1 VTGRRDRVGPAAGQ
15 SSGHDRRRQTTARA
29 LGSIR
34 WRFAAWVAGA
44 LIGVSAVTFGVV
56 YRETGSELRREIDRD
71 VSGDVGALS
80 QTLRQLPAS
89 SPRAVLASAARYVH
103 GQPFTGTSSLLFVVV
118 DGGGRVSNHPEVFG
132 SAAPDDGE
140 TAGEQAHENRLAR
153 ELLVEH
159 DGFSTRIVPDVGAMR
174 VSEAAVDVHGVRVV
188 VGAGEPLAIVSRA
201 EQGIGRAFVLAGAL
215 ALGLAL
221 VASYVAG
228 AAFSGPLR
236 RMAGV
241 AARVDDGDL
250 LPRMTLSGRPS
261 REVQVLAESFNH
273 MLDRLAE
280 AFAGQREF
288 VADASHELRTPLT
301 VIAGQLE
308 VLAAGEHPGGA
319 EIRRVERLVA
329 GEVARMARLVDDLLV
344 LAQSDRVDFLH
355 VEEFDLETFVGELWE
370 SAVHVA
376 ERGYELGD
384 VPSGRLTGDPD
395 RLAQALRNLIGNAI
409 EHTEAVTG
417 VIRLDVDVLAGGRI
431 CFVVGD
437 DGPGI
442 PAEHVEQVFER
453 FHRVDAGRSR
463 AHGGNGLGLAIVRA
477 IADAHHGTV
486 GAGASRR
493 LGGAELRLELPG
505 FSPA

>member
-1 VTGRRDRVGPAAGQ
+1 V
-15 SSGHDRRRQTTARA
+15 SA

-44 LIGVSAVTFGVV
+44 LIGVSAVTFAVV
-56 YRETGSELRREIDRD
+56 YRETGSELGREIDRD

-89 SPRAVLASAARYVH
+89 SPEAVEAAAARYVH
-103 GQPFTGTSSLLFVVV
+103 GQPFTATSSLLFVVV
-118 DGGGRVSNHPEVFG
+118 AGDLRVSNHPEVFG
-132 SAAPDDGE
+132 RATPDDGE
-140 TAGEQAHENRLAR
+140 TVAEQAQENRQAR

-159 DGFSTRIVPDVGAMR
+159 DGFSTLNVADVGAMR
-174 VSEAAVDVHGVRVV
+174 LAETSVDVHGLRVV

-201 EQGIGRAFVLAGAL
+201 ERGIGRAFVLAGAL

-221 VASYVAG
+221 VASYAAG
-228 AAFSGPLR
+228 AVFSRPLR

-241 AARVDDGDL
+241 AARVDDGEL
-250 LPRMTLSGRPS
+250 LPRMTLSGSPS
-261 REVQVLAESFNH
+261 DEIRVLAESFNH
-273 MLDRLAE
+273 MLDRLTE
-280 AFAGQREF
+280 AFRAQREF

-308 VLAAGEHPGGA
+308 VLAASEHPSA
-319 EIRRVERLVA
+319 TEIARVERLVA

-355 VEEFDLETFVGELWE
+355 VDDFDLETFVRDLWE
-370 SAVHVA
+370 SAGHVA
-376 ERGYELGD
+376 ERAYRLGN
-384 VPSGRLTGDPD
+384 VPSGRLHGDPD

-409 EHTEAVTG
+409 EHTEAVKG
-417 VIRLDVDVLAGGRI
+417 VIRLDVRVLADQRI
-431 CFVVGD
+431 RFAIED

-442 PAEHVEQVFER
+442 PAEHLELVFDR

-463 AHGGNGLGLAIVRA
+463 EHGGSGLGLAIVRA
-477 IADAHHGTV
+477 IADAHQGSVSAGT
-486 GAGASRR
+486 SRR

-505 FSPA
+505 FTPA